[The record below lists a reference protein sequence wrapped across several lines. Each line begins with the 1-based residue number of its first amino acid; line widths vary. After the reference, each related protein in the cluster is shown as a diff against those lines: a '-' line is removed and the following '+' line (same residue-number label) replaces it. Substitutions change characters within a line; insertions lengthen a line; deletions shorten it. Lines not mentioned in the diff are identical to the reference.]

1 MQRLALSSG
10 TQNQSPAYSATCTY
24 SIETIMTMTV
34 QNELAKKQTKKE
46 YNDHPEGY
54 KIQNCSCQNLKIL
67 NKM

>member
-34 QNELAKKQTKKE
+34 QNELAKKANQKRV
-46 YNDHPEGY
+46 YNDQPEGY
-54 KIQNCSCQNLKIL
+54 
-67 NKM
+67 